1 MKKEDLINEICGDA
15 GKITTSDEI
24 DREFDEI
31 LAANRAERTEFI
43 RLNEK
48 ALRDCAVNENG
59 EPVELTKDEL
69 RHFAID
75 FMTIRDDIKV
85 EDFSQ
90 QEKKLVS
97 FISKWYGD
105 KTQVKGAVITTEKEY
120 KEARDEYHL
129 YQEKKFYE
137 KFYPKERFIKE
148 KKGIDDKTANLC
160 YSGLID
166 FIKLYESA
174 TYNLQHNPE
183 DTGKLWLLLTSL
195 FEQFSTLIAA
205 NAVFGCYTDKIKS
218 ILDKAERFRSNYIG
232 GRESRTRD
240 KFVLLQD
247 DLYRELKGGVCEVQ
261 LWGK

>member
-15 GKITTSDEI
+15 GKFTTSDEI
-24 DREFDEI
+24 DKEFEEI
-31 LAANRAERTEFI
+31 LAENRAKTKEFI

-59 EPVELTKDEL
+59 EHVELTQEEL

-75 FMTIRDDIKV
+75 FRMIRDDINV

-90 QEKKLVS
+90 QEKRLVS
-97 FISKWYGD
+97 FVSKMFD
-105 KTQVKGAVITTEKEY
+105 RKVQVKGAVITTEKEY
-120 KEARDEYHL
+120 KEASDAYHL
-129 YQEKKFYE
+129 YIDKKYYMNY
-137 KFYPKERFIKE
+137 YPKERFIKP
-148 KKGIDDKTANLC
+148 KKDVDDKTANLC

-183 DTGKLWLLLTSL
+183 DTGKLWQLLTSL
-195 FEQFSTLIAA
+195 FETFSTLIAA